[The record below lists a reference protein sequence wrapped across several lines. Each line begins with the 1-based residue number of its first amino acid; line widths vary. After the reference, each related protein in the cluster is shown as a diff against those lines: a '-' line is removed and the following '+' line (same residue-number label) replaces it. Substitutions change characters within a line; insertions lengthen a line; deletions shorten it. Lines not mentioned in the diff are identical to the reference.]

1 MTYCT
6 AWKNDEMYQ
15 PAVTTPADPRWHIQN
30 SGATR
35 TLCNKFI
42 GPKTMNALPDFAP
55 ECRTCANASRAAN
68 RKART

>member
-15 PAVTTPADPRWHIQN
+15 PAVTNPADPRWHIQN

-42 GPKTMNALPDFAP
+42 GPKTAAAVPDFGL
-55 ECRTCANASRAAN
+55 ECQACVNAQNANN